1 MTEQIEQ
8 TKKDLFVCADAE
20 GNCPYCSHAV
30 QGHIDHEGQCV
41 KQLAWKALQAIE
53 FLQKRLSESVPMVH
67 AEWILKE
74 SPYAEH
80 EEAVDG
86 ESHPRWVC
94 SHCGNEAG
102 FECDPDGFAGW
113 QERTTWCGHCGR
125 LMNAKEGYANEKAG
139 R

>member
-1 MTEQIEQ
+1 MEILDIEHDASSEPIEITLRYDGQIYYAKIIQ
-8 TKKDLFVCADAE
+8 
-20 GNCPYCSHAV
+20 
-30 QGHIDHEGQCV
+30 
-41 KQLAWKALQAIE
+41 
-53 FLQKRLSESVPMVH
+53 H
-67 AEWILKE
+67 AEWILEE

-102 FECDPDGFAGW
+102 FECDPNGFAGW